1 MRLRHYTKK
10 SSKEKI
16 LEEGRIE
23 AKDQNKVFVEYADGA
38 MDIMPLGS
46 DRPVEVSES
55 DLLAAW
61 AVLENLAVS
70 IDQIGG
76 FFGDSTES
84 LGEDRRRALANA
96 LGSYLSVDLVRLIGE
111 ARTRLGRYIPD
122 ARAEALADSISYW
135 DYAGVKP

>member
-76 FFGDSTES
+76 FFGDLTES
-84 LGEDRRRALANA
+84 LGEDRRRALVDA
-96 LGSYLSVDLVRLIGE
+96 LGSYLIVDLVRLIGE

>member
-1 MRLRHYTKK
+1 M
-10 SSKEKI
+10 I
-16 LEEGRIE
+16 
-23 AKDQNKVFVEYADGA
+23 GA

-84 LGEDRRRALANA
+84 LGEDRRRALADA

>member
-84 LGEDRRRALANA
+84 LGEDRRRALADA